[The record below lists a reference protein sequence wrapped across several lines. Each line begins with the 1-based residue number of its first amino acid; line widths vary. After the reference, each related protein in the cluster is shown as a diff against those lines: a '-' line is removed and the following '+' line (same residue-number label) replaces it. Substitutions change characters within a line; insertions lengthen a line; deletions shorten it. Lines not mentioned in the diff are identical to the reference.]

1 MSNKGIKMM
10 KKFSILMVTASTLL
24 SGCYLERDIN
34 YVRPE
39 QPLVNIKTIHQTIEY
54 KSKSRIKLT
63 RDEVSN
69 IKDKIA
75 QAQKMQDIR
84 IRIIGPHTVGT
95 KSNLKTQSRINYIIQ
110 ICTKLGV
117 PKSSIQIVDK
127 MNWSNE
133 HIKWRPNMIIVEFE
147 WYDREVNCP
156 GWDQVMD
163 GRVAPEGEENFGCT
177 TKSNLAKMV
186 ADPKDLLEGKK
197 LATPDAQHSTMG
209 VEKYQT
215 DKVKAL
221 KIEKIKEGMA
231 N

>member
-1 MSNKGIKMM
+1 M
-10 KKFSILMVTASTLL
+10 KKFSILMITASTLL

-39 QPLVNIKTIHQTIEY
+39 QPLVKIKTIHQAIDY
-54 KSKSRIKLT
+54 NSKSRIKLT

-69 IKDKIA
+69 FKDKIA
-75 QAQKMQDIR
+75 QAQKVQDVR
-84 IRIIGPHTVGT
+84 IRIISPSTIGIKGD
-95 KSNLKTQSRINYIIQ
+95 LKTQSRINYIIGL
-110 ICTKLGV
+110 CTKLGIQ
-117 PKSSIQIVDK
+117 KSSIQIIDK
-127 MNWSNE
+127 LSWSKE
-133 HIKWRPNMIIVEFE
+133 HIKWRSDMLVVEFE

-197 LATPDAQHSTMG
+197 LENPDAQHSIMSVG
-209 VEKYQT
+209 RYHT
-215 DKVKAL
+215 DKIKAV
-221 KIEKIKEGMA
+221 KIEKLKDNSA